1 MSSVQGD
8 GSGDLVTIRD
18 SAYFFRVPSIAATD
32 LRGIIRFQHVAMAG
46 DRSDPLPRPVLLA
59 LADLVPADMVEYF
72 EMRRDQSAVAYST
85 DHDVREPA
93 GVADAVTE
101 LGRLN
106 PVGAFRWTPADGP
119 IRLSETVDDR
129 ALAASEW
136 YDAYLRPM
144 RIRDTLKVW
153 LSSSPQSVACVSLDR
168 SDGDFS
174 DRDAAVLAILQPHL
188 AAMRRRAIGRDAP
201 PRDNDLRVTMREA
214 EVLTWV
220 VRGKRNEEIGRLLFI
235 SSGTVEKHLEHA
247 FRKLGVHSRGEAIAQ
262 MLDLDSAA
270 GEA

>member
-32 LRGIIRFQHVAMAG
+32 LRGIIRFQHVALAG

-72 EMRRDQSAVAYST
+72 EMRRDQSTVAYST

-106 PVGAFRWTPADGP
+106 RSG
-119 IRLSETVDDR
+119 
-129 ALAASEW
+129 
-136 YDAYLRPM
+136 
-144 RIRDTLKVW
+144 
-153 LSSSPQSVACVSLDR
+153 R
-168 SDGDFS
+168 SDGHRPTGQS
-174 DRDAAVLAILQPHL
+174 GSQ
-188 AAMRRRAIGRDAP
+188 
-201 PRDNDLRVTMREA
+201 
-214 EVLTWV
+214 
-220 VRGKRNEEIGRLLFI
+220 KRSTIER
-235 SSGTVEKHLEHA
+235 SRHPSGMTPT
-247 FRKLGVHSRGEAIAQ
+247 
-262 MLDLDSAA
+262 
-270 GEA
+270 